1 MARSAERIS
10 SRAEGGLWTGRE
22 AAGRLVVRV
31 PLAEGA
37 ATVMAMEAM
46 V

>member
-1 MARSAERIS
+1 M
-10 SRAEGGLWTGRE
+10 GRG
-22 AAGRLVVRV
+22 AAGRLVVLA